1 MNISRFAALLLSVTT
16 TMGFAQSTQTSELAH
31 TSLQVSIPSWTA
43 PNVQHAYGLPELKPK
58 SKGSLTVDNSGI
70 TFSGKSGRYDVPWA
84 EVSAITSGNERVEL
98 WGTTGRI
105 VRMVIPNGG
114 GLAAAMVMHHK
125 VNQLTVE
132 FHDVRGAYHG
142 AVFFL
147 RGEDAAHVMESST
160 RAVPTLKDQTAT
172 VSLGAPLIS
181 CQGASG
187 LAGAVLVSPPTWTE
201 ADVPAA
207 YRAAVYE
214 HIINRLQKVQGVTHV
229 YRAGEPETQP
239 ICPQFTIAV
248 SVVSFKPGNQV
259 ARASMGPIGF
269 FAKTTQMVFSAT
281 ISDVSGHLNK
291 TEPLKAT
298 VRGESESLTI
308 ADSIAKRLAK
318 LYSNDLKEFNR
329 GIAADRNTPPR
340 AL

>member
-1 MNISRFAALLLSVTT
+1 MATLLLFVTT
-16 TMGFAQSTQTSELAH
+16 TMGFAQSIQTSELAH

-43 PNVQHAYGLPELKPK
+43 ANVQHAYGLPELKPK
-58 SKGSLTVDNSGI
+58 AKGSLTVDNRGI

-84 EVSAITSGNERVEL
+84 EVAAISSGNERVEL
-98 WGTTGRI
+98 WGTKGRI

-142 AVFFL
+142 AVFLL
-147 RGEDAAHVMESST
+147 RGEDAAHVMESSS
-160 RAVPTLKDQTAT
+160 RAVPTLKDQTAM
-172 VSLGAPLIS
+172 VSSAAPLIS

-239 ICPQFTIAV
+239 VCPQFTIAV

-269 FAKTTQMVFSAT
+269 FAKTTQMVFNAT
-281 ISDVSGHLNK
+281 ITDVSGHLNK

-298 VRGESESLTI
+298 VRGESESMTI

-318 LYSNDLKEFNR
+318 LYANDLKEFNR
-329 GIAADRNTPPR
+329 GIAANRNTHPR
-340 AL
+340 TL